1 MEKTGVKI
9 TRNMPKIK
17 NKIAA
22 GMQAAIEAVTES
34 IVEYSDDFIPKAE
47 GTLRDSGRIHSR
59 PEDGLCVWNTPYAAY
74 QWYGIRADGTHEVKE
89 YTTPGTGTMWAQK
102 AVDTHKKEIEQI
114 AQKAFDK
121 GMKEGKL

>member
-1 MEKTGVKI
+1 VEKTV
-9 TRNMPKIK
+9 
-17 NKIAA
+17 A
-22 GMQAAIEAVTES
+22 
-34 IVEYSDDFIPKAE
+34 
-47 GTLRDSGRIHSR
+47 
-59 PEDGLCVWNTPYAAY
+59 LCVWDTPYAAY